1 MALKAPWVVR
11 KSPRATGSALL
22 MYTVPVLRTGVSGQE
37 FDRLR
42 ILETAVVIVVD
53 RGSVVG
59 IATC

>member
-1 MALKAPWVVR
+1 
-11 KSPRATGSALL
+11 